1 MGIDI
6 SRNNGSCFF
15 FSGYDYC
22 YNDVD
27 CYHYSGVHDYIKLM
41 KCGYGKVTDHV
52 SREIRLKRL
61 TRSQGIAL
69 ITKYFNYNN

>member
-6 SRNNGSCFF
+6 SRNNGSCFC

-27 CYHYSGVHDYIKLM
+27 CYCKTSIKTNTYTTEDA
-41 KCGYGKVTDHV
+41 KKEPRKGRNEY
-52 SREIRLKRL
+52 
-61 TRSQGIAL
+61 
-69 ITKYFNYNN
+69 